1 MTRLRGVAGALV
13 LALASALWVGPAAA
27 GGGSETCSTV
37 VVDEAG
43 VLGDQRSV
51 VETAARALGQ
61 LGAEVRVRAL
71 ERVPGG
77 DIDGW
82 MRAEEQRCPGW
93 LGVGG
98 LRTTNLLVV
107 AVATEDRKTGLWY
120 GERWRPALD
129 GRWQA
134 LQVDFMNPLF
144 KQGEFGAGLAAGLGA
159 MAGEIASP
167 ATSGGPLRGTT
178 TTVFRDAVR
187 RPDYV
192 AEPEYG
198 VPSESDYPD
207 GYGEPGWGG
216 GGDGSGVPAGFV
228 AVMVVMGVLGLGSAV
243 LRAGGS
249 NASGS
254 RWWGGGGS
262 NQMFGMHGMHGS
274 GGDSH
279 SSPPSSSGGGSF
291 GSFSSG
297 GGGGGG
303 GGGGS
308 TSW

>member
-1 MTRLRGVAGALV
+1 MRRLLGVAGAV
-13 LALASALWVGPAAA
+13 ALALAVSVVWVGPAAA
-27 GGGSETCSTV
+27 GGGAGSEGCSTV
-37 VVDEAG
+37 VLDEAG
-43 VLGDQRSV
+43 LLGDERSV

-71 ERVPGG
+71 ERVAGG

-82 MRAEEQRCPGW
+82 MRAEERRCPGW

-98 LRTTNLLVV
+98 LRRANLLVV

-120 GERWRPALD
+120 GEQWRSALD

-198 VPSESDYPD
+198 EPYD
-207 GYGEPGWGG
+207 EPGWGG
-216 GGDGSGVPAGFV
+216 GGGSGVPAGFV
-228 AVMVVMGVLGLGSAV
+228 AIMVVMGVLGLGSAV

-262 NQMFGMHGMHGS
+262 NDVFGMHGMHGS

-279 SSPPSSSGGGSF
+279 SSSSPGGGNF
-291 GSFSSG
+291 SG

-303 GGGGS
+303 GGSGSSGGGGS